1 MEKGVSRAIQKR
13 MDYKEKKSPEIC
25 DTCKQPIKS
34 DGIVM
39 IIGESVCWECLERK
53 KDSNMV
59 ECRYVRDG
67 KTEG

>member
-25 DTCKQPIKS
+25 DTCGQPIKS

-39 IIGESVCWECLERK
+39 IIGESVCFSCLSK
-53 KDSNMV
+53 
-59 ECRYVRDG
+59 RDC
-67 KTEG
+67 

>member
-39 IIGESVCWECLERK
+39 IIGESVCFSCLSKRE
-53 KDSNMV
+53 
-59 ECRYVRDG
+59 
-67 KTEG
+67 

>member
-1 MEKGVSRAIQKR
+1 MEKGVSRVIQKR

-39 IIGESVCWECLERK
+39 IIGESICWECLKVKYQNDIIRK
-53 KDSNMV
+53 LN
-59 ECRYVRDG
+59 E
-67 KTEG
+67 